1 MGFKIF
7 KKFGFVLDVV
17 LMAVFLYAS
26 ANTTLVIYGMDQARG
41 QWNILRQVKPI
52 EDVLSDAGT
61 PDTIKAKLR
70 LIAVIKKFA
79 IEECGL
85 KETEN
90 YSTYYDQQGKPLLWV
105 LTASERYAL
114 KAMEW
119 KFPLLGDVSY
129 KGFFNYPKGKNEE
142 QALKQV
148 GYDTDFD
155 EVSAWSTLGW
165 FRDPVLSG
173 MLKRD
178 VGSLAEL
185 IIHEMTHGTIYLKSS
200 VNFNENFAN
209 LVGEE
214 GAARFL
220 ASTYGSDSPEMKKY
234 LARKHDIDLYSR
246 YMIASAARLDSL
258 YRSMTG
264 MTSDWEKEK
273 KKTSMMNSIVNGTDT
288 LHFNDPAR
296 FGKLFSHGLPNNT
309 WFLSFRR
316 YDEQKDSLKAE
327 LNTKFQGNLK
337 AYIAFVVAQ
346 NE

>member
-7 KKFGFVLDVV
+7 KKLGFVVDLV
-17 LMAVFLYAS
+17 LMAIFLYAS
-26 ANTTLVIYGMDQARG
+26 ANTTLVIYGIDQARG
-41 QWNILRQVKPI
+41 QWNIVSQAKPI
-52 EDVLSDAGT
+52 EDVLSDPGA
-61 PDTIKAKLR
+61 PDSLKAKLR
-70 LIAVIKKFA
+70 LIAGIKKFA
-79 IEECGL
+79 IEDCGL

-90 YSTYYDQQGKPLLWV
+90 YSTYFDQQGKPLLWV
-105 LTASERYAL
+105 LTASERFAL

-119 KFPLLGDVSY
+119 KFPLLGSVSY

-142 QALKQV
+142 QALKQA
-148 GYDTDFD
+148 GYDADFD

-178 VGSLAEL
+178 AGSLAEL

-200 VNFNENFAN
+200 VGFNENFAN
-209 LVGEE
+209 LIGEE
-214 GAARFL
+214 GAVRFL
-220 ASTYGSDSPEMKKY
+220 AATYGNDSKEMKRY
-234 LARKHDIDLYSR
+234 LGRKHDIDLYSR

-258 YRSMTG
+258 YRSMNDIA
-264 MTSDWEKEK
+264 SDWEKEK
-273 KKTSMMNSIVNGTDT
+273 KKTEMMKSIVAGTDT
-288 LHFNDPAR
+288 LHFNEPAR

-316 YDEQKDSLKAE
+316 YDEQKDSLRAV

-337 AYIAFVVAQ
+337 AYIANTIAQ
-346 NE
+346 NQ